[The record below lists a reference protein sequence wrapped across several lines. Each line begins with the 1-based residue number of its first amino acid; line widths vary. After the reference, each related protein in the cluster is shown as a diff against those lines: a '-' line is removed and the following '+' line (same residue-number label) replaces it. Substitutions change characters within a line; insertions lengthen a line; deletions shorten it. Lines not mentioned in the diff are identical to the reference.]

1 MNININQHR
10 AAVGTYYNIALRGTF
25 KQINFINTS
34 NLYPILIIL
43 NYGIDS
49 LPLALIAFLCMGFL
63 PSNTYQLN
71 STFTNS
77 TNHSYFNMLTK
88 PMIKMKDIG
97 QIVSHI
103 LVLLLLICM
112 DVEPNPG
119 PENTL
124 SIVHNNIYSLQ
135 NKAIY
140 IEAELSNFDIITL
153 SETWLYGN
161 FPEERLKIT
170 GFQKP
175 IRRDR
180 EDNSGYGGV
189 AIYVKNGIYAK
200 HRPDLEVNSLE
211 AIWIETRNDQE
222 ILLVGCFYRPP
233 NSRVAYWDLINE
245 SIHKAASTPYKY
257 FILGDFNASHL
268 TQHFAH
274 LDRIIQLNRL
284 QQVINEATR
293 YTDNTATVID
303 IILTSSPN
311 SVSKA
316 GVLPPV
322 KSDHCC
328 PFIEIKSNSKTFHMS
343 SFKRLLLNYNKLDT
357 IKFENSLRTTNWEEI
372 VTIDDL
378 DEAALLFSN
387 TLFDITKNCMPVKT
401 ELRKMMP
408 HG

>member
-71 STFTNS
+71 SNFTNS

-97 QIVSHI
+97 QIISHI

-189 AIYVKNGIYAK
+189 AIYV
-200 HRPDLEVNSLE
+200 
-211 AIWIETRNDQE
+211 
-222 ILLVGCFYRPP
+222 
-233 NSRVAYWDLINE
+233 
-245 SIHKAASTPYKY
+245 
-257 FILGDFNASHL
+257 
-268 TQHFAH
+268 
-274 LDRIIQLNRL
+274 
-284 QQVINEATR
+284 
-293 YTDNTATVID
+293 
-303 IILTSSPN
+303 
-311 SVSKA
+311 
-316 GVLPPV
+316 
-322 KSDHCC
+322 
-328 PFIEIKSNSKTFHMS
+328 
-343 SFKRLLLNYNKLDT
+343 
-357 IKFENSLRTTNWEEI
+357 
-372 VTIDDL
+372 
-378 DEAALLFSN
+378 
-387 TLFDITKNCMPVKT
+387 IT
-401 ELRKMMP
+401 
-408 HG
+408 